1 MELQSCFHFLPA
13 LSWYRR
19 IALADRHVAWMQQ
32 VKMYHCFGL
41 HAMGFV
47 PHNGEGRPAG
57 QCETETGPVTVSHLP
72 YPDPFLPG
80 LRHARPGLDRIA
92 GQASQYKRC
101 TKPETGTE
109 DCWNCTTNPRIF
121 WGFVVYLQ
129 QKLLDL
135 IGFNG
140 QCVT

>member
-47 PHNGEGRPAG
+47 PNNGEGRPAG
-57 QCETETGPVTVSHLP
+57 QCETETGPVTVSHQP

-80 LRHARPGLDRIA
+80 LRHAWPGMDRIA
-92 GQASQYKRC
+92 GQASQYKNRS
-101 TKPETGTE
+101 TKDVQNRKPAWRIVGIVRRIPGFFG
-109 DCWNCTTNPRIF
+109 DLLYIYSRNCLT
-121 WGFVVYLQ
+121 
-129 QKLLDL
+129 
-135 IGFNG
+135 
-140 QCVT
+140 